1 MAVLEGFGLH
11 ELIWDAVDGPF
22 GGALVASPAD
32 AGGRGIALHVR
43 QDGAEADLSGAEVY
57 LAWRHRVTGARGTE
71 PFDEVDAEA
80 GAFCVFYP
88 AAMVAAEGAVD
99 AQVVVSRGNGTYI
112 SSRVF
117 QVRVEPVV
125 IGGAESED
133 GFTTFLEA
141 LSAYEDAA
149 AALEE
154 AEAALSDALA
164 ALETAA
170 GGGYITSAVA
180 VTLEAG
186 EEATAEVVD
195 GTLTIGVPAGYTPVR
210 GTDYWTEE
218 DVAEIEAYV
227 VAYVEEVENGAY

>member
-11 ELIWDAVDGPF
+11 DLIWDAVDGPF

-32 AGGRGIALHVR
+32 AGGRGIALYVR
-43 QDGAEADLSGAEVY
+43 QDGAEADLTGAEVY

-71 PFDEVDAEA
+71 PFTEVDAGA

-88 AAMVAAEGAVD
+88 AAMVSCEGAVD
-99 AQVVVSRGNGTYI
+99 AQVVVSRGDDTYI

-133 GFTTFLEA
+133 GFTAFLEA
-141 LSAYEDAA
+141 LSAYEDAET
-149 AALEE
+149 ALEE
-154 AEAALSDALA
+154 AEAALAEALA
-164 ALETAA
+164 TLETAA
-170 GGGYITSAVA
+170 GGGYITSATA

-195 GTLTIGVPAGYTPVR
+195 GALTIGVPAGYTPVR